1 VNYSIY
7 CKTCRFYYARK
18 TPLKNYPMLFNK
30 DSFLAYAQAKGLEI
44 EDEAVSILAQ
54 DVEYRV
60 KELCQE
66 AAKFMLFS
74 KRTKLSIDD
83 VNNALVT
90 RNVDPI
96 FGYDPKDNLI
106 FKNDI
111 VKSAIFYVPD
121 EEVDLEDFL
130 NQPLPKMPLKPK
142 ITSHWLAIEGVQPQ
156 IPQNPIIMEKP
167 SLKQDPLVTY
177 TEESELKQTTKHVIS
192 KELQLYYEKILSF
205 LEDNEKITL
214 AIECLKTESG
224 IQQLIPYL
232 IQNINEK
239 ILKNME
245 SDLLSNFILFY
256 HSLLQNEHI
265 FIDPYLHQIIP
276 SLLTCIIGKRVKN
289 VDIRK
294 LAAETIK
301 YVYDKYA
308 ITYDTLGPRIIKT
321 LTKVWLDKDKSE
333 DAHYSALFTLSIL
346 SRNVVSSVIL
356 KEKDGYVE
364 MAKELGYERVLQLLS
379 DILAKNQTNVV

>member
-1 VNYSIY
+1 
-7 CKTCRFYYARK
+7 
-18 TPLKNYPMLFNK
+18 MLFNK

-44 EDEAVSILAQ
+44 EDEAISILAQ

-83 VNNALVT
+83 VNNALTT

-96 FGYDPKDNLI
+96 FGYDPKDNLV

-121 EEVDLEDFL
+121 EEIDLEDLL
-130 NQPLPKMPLKPK
+130 NQPPPKMPLKPK

-205 LEDNEKITL
+205 LEDSEKITL

-245 SDLLSNFILFY
+245 SEVLSNFILFY

-276 SLLTCIIGKRVKN
+276 SLLTCIIGKRIKN
-289 VDIRK
+289 MDIRK

-301 YVYDKYA
+301 YVYDKYS

-321 LTKVWLDKDKSE
+321 LSKVWLDKDKSE
-333 DAHYSALFTLSIL
+333 DAHYAALFTLSIL
-346 SRNVVSSVIL
+346 STNVISSVIQ
-356 KEKDGYVE
+356 KEKDRYVE
-364 MAKELGYERVLQLLS
+364 MVKDLNYENVLQLLN
-379 DILAKNQTNVV
+379 DILAKS